1 MAAAAIPNT
10 DKDFSVLLDC
20 VESVD
25 VVLRFLLPWLLL
37 LLLLV
42 LLLLFLLFLP
52 GR

>member
-10 DKDFSVLLDC
+10 DRDFSVLLDC
-20 VESVD
+20 VESVE
-25 VVLRFLLPWLLL
+25 VVLRFLLLWLWLLL
-37 LLLLV
+37 LL